1 MDNEGKYSLAIS
13 FDEERRLQTVK
24 QFIKSNEAK
33 FSRNPSS
40 MIKLIGRDSTDKRV
54 VILVMLLV
62 LMLWM
67 SKERIF
73 SI

>member
-1 MDNEGKYSLAIS
+1 MDNEGKYSLAIA

-24 QFIKSNEAK
+24 QFIKSNAGK